1 MHWASACPE
10 NTHKGELNDFIKL
23 LDWYAEVAINDVAYL
38 DAVENGDLLAHHP
51 GFNADHFWL
60 GEEFA
65 AHAEKLA
72 AKMEE
77 TSNDVIQEV
86 CVCVIVSLQ

>member
-1 MHWASACPE
+1 M
-10 NTHKGELNDFIKL
+10 
-23 LDWYAEVAINDVAYL
+23 
-38 DAVENGDLLAHHP
+38 
-51 GFNADHFWL
+51 